1 MKKII
6 LIALILVAAVCCFN
20 AVNNQRAVT
29 KEEFTATHERLKRQ
43 IDSILQNCDSLKS
56 ELRQV
61 RRNTDTLKA
70 GQEIIYR
77 TMQENTEKRSL
88 FDLITGGLY
97 ETQN

>member
-6 LIALILVAAVCCFN
+6 SIALILVAAVCCFN

-43 IDSILQNCDSLKS
+43 IDSILQNCDSLKT

-61 RRNTDTLKA
+61 KANTDTLKA
-70 GQEIIYR
+70 GQDVIYR
-77 TMQENTEKRSL
+77 TMQENTERRSIMDIL
-88 FDLITGGLY
+88 QGR
-97 ETQN
+97 